1 MANGSSYTL
10 NIKALFDASNVKAG
24 VSEIQNSLKSL
35 KLPDKLA
42 TDLNT
47 SFANV
52 NKALDDFTGK
62 VEKGIK
68 TKGDA
73 NGITKSFETVTKE
86 LTKLDNLMIKV
97 KSQFGEGADLNS
109 LIRIDDKT
117 RNELNQIEAKIKA
130 IKSELSN
137 TNASKLNQLQQ
148 ALDKIKSSSGAHKQG
163 QAAFELFK
171 EGDVEKAIDGLTKII
186 DKLNQYKEKYK
197 DSGKDLTGVGNS
209 IEQLKQMR
217 SLMLAA
223 QSESASKI
231 QEINNLSTEAAT
243 KLAASQSQVTN
254 EFNKSAT
261 ALHNYQQGAVQA
273 GQGVADLTARQ
284 QQFVSEVDQV
294 KSRIQYFFGLANSIN
309 LVKRAVRGA
318 VDTIKELDKA
328 MTETAVVTDYTV
340 KDMWSQLPEY
350 TKRAN
355 QLGVTT
361 KEAYESATLYFQQG
375 LNADQAAA
383 LSTETLKMARIAGLD
398 AAEATDRMTNALRGF
413 NMALDERS
421 AQRVDDVYSQLAA
434 HTASNVD
441 EISTAMTKVAS
452 LAHNANMEF
461 ETTAA
466 FLAQIIETTRESA
479 ETAGTALK
487 TVVARFSEV
496 KKLVDEGTLK
506 GTDEEGQAIDVN
518 KVGAALHTAGID
530 LNKYFLG
537 EVGLD
542 DIFIELASKWDSLTA
557 IQQRYI
563 ATQAAGSRQQSR
575 FIALMQDYARTQELV
590 GMAYDAEGA
599 SEKQFEKTQDSLQS
613 KLARLKNAWNEFL
626 MGITNSGVV
635 KGVVDA
641 LTLVLNIINKITGA
655 LGDGA
660 GSVLKFGTAMAA
672 LGGARSFFA
681 GGGLGARAIGGL
693 ISNGLIGNKIRASLG
708 LGEFVTDESGN
719 QSYQRYSR
727 EQIKGN
733 RNTFFG
739 TGGTLSGW
747 KEGIQKFKD
756 RNKKNFYQGSRT
768 EDPSLYRALGNAFI
782 DKGIGKKLNE
792 KLAGSK
798 LLGKLG
804 LADKFTGAIAGA
816 ATLTT
821 ALFGVAVAA
830 GAVAAAYALWYNY
843 SPEGQLKQAAKYAE
857 IMGKT
862 ASDVQK
868 QAQSLKNATQ
878 NYKEYNKQVKN
889 ANTLAEKQ
897 EAIQKRNEA
906 VTSLLENNPSLMEY
920 VNATQEGG
928 QLVLEINESDLEA
941 ATRKAAKGAA
951 KAASDAS
958 FAQALVAGKQADIYE
973 KRLRG
978 INLAS
983 GRINSLDA
991 NGNLVNRA
999 LTPAEAAKYQRIA
1012 QQRDAARAQEKNY
1025 ARQAFA
1031 EQLSTMDLEDE
1042 LANTMADVLS
1052 EGFNEDEYLKQIKS
1066 KQAQLWGQ
1074 GRTAFEQQYF
1084 ELYGTQAD
1092 ASMSNKQLRQAIAQG
1107 QVNAARTGQIDALTG
1122 LLTGANGAQYNSLLQ
1137 AFLGKQSFDNLL
1149 DIQSETDIYKAL
1161 GISIEDVDG
1170 QLQELSQATGISTE
1184 KLREQIVE
1192 QTKFQKQGRAE
1203 KLKGSFANLY
1213 QNGISKENLSRFLN
1227 LDEASKMIASELFS
1241 SLDSSFISE
1250 SFVDSLITGL
1260 ETGDKD
1266 LQNWLDQLD
1275 LSDPIAAF
1283 DELSTKAE
1291 KGTDNIK
1298 AVAQSLLD
1306 AGKKSGQF
1314 SATSQVTSFLLSESY
1329 ESLNEEISKFIEQNG
1344 EVDSSNILD
1353 LAESNDTLNKLLKN
1367 NVVTAKALAT
1377 AVNGIESG
1385 TITVLDLNDAV
1396 LAALNSMDDLDSVV
1410 KHTIDDLNSFDAGFD
1425 ENDITGFI
1433 GKALDNA
1440 NQNIEKGAYGNNV
1453 MANYMRKI
1461 FGDFDTEFNAGKWG
1475 PDYGEGYKAWL
1486 KNNVTW
1492 LEANKDNMKSAW
1504 SDFASTLDNQ
1514 MLGAAEIYQKDG
1526 EIILNAN
1533 GMTTQQLI
1541 DAMAA
1546 TGKVTKTQAEMMVAD
1561 FKNYSANFAHEMA
1574 ENDLPNAIQGWMDAL
1589 PEINGKK
1596 IYDEADLDTLGT
1608 LFGKSAKEIED
1619 IVNQLQK
1626 TNEKYQGIKWTN
1638 DKGERNQESI
1648 LGALGQAGFDG
1659 RLKSNYTSSQE
1670 RLIQGE
1676 ELFDYDA
1683 IKSAYNQLGIPQLFE
1698 SDFQTILGDSKAF
1711 YADFFGEQKKVQIQE
1726 GQSAG
1731 EAYAQAYQQAV
1742 NQDLADKFGDTLGDK
1757 FETALKD
1764 IFTDTE
1770 IDIDTTKAVNSLQ
1783 AATNAIN
1790 DLKTAAEGVQ
1800 HLTVDVEGLKEFFG
1814 GGDNKEQTAT
1824 QINDTIGEIHAFG
1837 AASNEAQSSANGI
1850 SSSLNNAAAAG
1861 DNLASAA
1868 GEANTSLNNA
1878 AGGAQ
1883 SVAGAA
1889 DGMTQGF
1896 VEATTAAK
1904 NVDQAVEDIPKN
1916 ETVKITVQY
1925 TEENR
1930 PTPIPSQTVTVTY
1943 TESNKPSGG
1952 ATRAAGGIVKSYAKG
1967 SENFHVKPG
1976 TALTGEEGPEIVW
1989 NKEKGYSYITGSDG
2003 PEFQD
2008 LKPGDRVFNAS
2019 ETKKILKNSSA
2030 ANGGKVGSYAEGY
2043 GDAKSPSP
2051 NNNNNKDK
2059 DKTSAE
2065 WKNELDWLYNLM
2077 EDIVELE
2084 RDQKEFEEQFEDIL
2098 TDDTKTSKDLYNLLI
2113 QRLGNLN
2120 VQLGRQTFAL
2130 TKREQEMREFMD
2142 TTNDQDQYLWY
2153 NWSDRTIEIDWD
2165 AIDKIVDGDVYKH
2178 VKDLI
2183 SEAEEIQGKMDD
2195 AEDAIADIK
2204 NQIQELENIWRDTY
2218 VDFEKRVLDAVVKS
2232 YQEVIDDYGELND
2245 TLTKTNQE
2253 ILEAIQQEL
2262 DLERQIRDNTKT
2274 EDDISQ
2280 KESRLA
2286 YLQRDTTGANQAEIL
2301 KLQKEIEDDREN
2313 YTDTLIDQAI
2323 ERISEDNDAAA
2334 KQRDKQIEIMQ
2345 AQLDYQKES
2354 GEFNEY
2360 VSELISSA
2368 LSPEGTL
2375 LTDSDLY
2382 QLLTKQE
2389 NWAAMSAVNKQVWE
2403 EELKT
2408 TFKEVGAFLLKNYA
2422 DWTGEFYSQVAES
2435 INSIN
2440 KQYQINVGSYS
2451 QGQAGGSSSGSGSG
2465 GGGGGGSTNSGNNSG
2480 GHTPVTTYGK
2490 WSDYTSKGPSGHQRN
2505 RAVFKDGVY
2514 DRIEY
2519 SSVEAHNKGRKVA
2532 TGSKIAYYCTVC
2544 GYAWPLEDN
2553 PNATTTTPSTPKPS
2567 TLKPSGGC
2575 FAPGTK
2581 ILMGNYKVKNIEDV
2595 QINDII
2601 MAYDEVNDE
2610 FVSKRV
2616 TESYSHHNTPQMVK
2630 LTFANNTTIELTPG
2644 HPLYSTKGWK
2654 SLDIKNSLLE
2664 HTTVA
2669 TLLKIGDIIINIDG
2683 SSMLTNIEYLETENN
2698 YTSYNLEV
2706 EDCHTFLANG
2716 FVAHNAI
2723 KAVKQAYATG
2733 GLNTYTGLAM
2743 LHGSPSEPEY
2753 VLSARQT
2760 QAFLKLADVL
2770 PNVVTN
2776 NSGITNNLGGNIYLD
2791 LNMHVDEI
2799 GSDYDVDRIAN
2810 RVKDILYD
2818 ASSYRNVNTI
2828 NFIR

>member
-10 NIKALFDASNVKAG
+10 NIKALFDASSVKAG
-24 VSEIQNSLKSL
+24 IGEIQNSLKSL

-42 TDLNT
+42 SDLNT
-47 SFANV
+47 GFANV
-52 NKALDDFTGK
+52 NKAIDDFTSK

-73 NGITKSFETVTKE
+73 SGITKSFETVTKE

-97 KSQFGEGADLNS
+97 KSQFGEGANLDS
-109 LIRIDDKT
+109 LIKIDDKT

-163 QAAFELFK
+163 QAALELFK
-171 EGDVEKAIDGLTKII
+171 EGDVEKAISGLTKII
-186 DKLNQYKEKYK
+186 DKLEQYKEKYK

-209 IEQLKQMR
+209 VKQLEQMR

-231 QEINNLSTEAAT
+231 QEINNLSAEAAT

-254 EFNKSAT
+254 EFNKSAA
-261 ALHNYQQGAVQA
+261 ALHNYQQGAVRA
-273 GQGVADLTARQ
+273 GQDITNLTARQ

-328 MTETAVVTDYTV
+328 MTETAVVTEYTV

-375 LNADQAAA
+375 LNNEQAAA

-413 NMALDERS
+413 NMALDEQS

-496 KKLVDEGTLK
+496 KKLVDEGTLR
-506 GTDEEGQAIDVN
+506 GTDEEGQVIDVN
-518 KVGAALHTAGID
+518 KVGAALRTAGID

-542 DIFIELASKWDSLTA
+542 DIFIELASKWDTLTA
-557 IQQRYI
+557 VQQRYI

-590 GMAYDAEGA
+590 SMAYNAEGA

-804 LADKFTGAIAGA
+804 LADKFTGATAGA

-843 SPEGQLKQAAKYAE
+843 SPEGQLKQATKYAE
-857 IMGKT
+857 IMSKT

-878 NYKEYNKQVKN
+878 NYKEYNEQVKN
-889 ANTLAEKQ
+889 ANTLTEKQ

-941 ATRKAAKGAA
+941 ATKKAAEGAA

-958 FAQALVAGKQADIYE
+958 FAQALVAGKQADVYE

-978 INLAS
+978 VNLAS
-983 GRINSLDA
+983 GRIDSLDA

-1066 KQAQLWGQ
+1066 RQTQLWGQ

-1092 ASMSNKQLRQAIAQG
+1092 ASMSNKQLRQAVAQG
-1107 QVNAARTGQIDALTG
+1107 QVNAARTDQIDVLTG
-1122 LLTGANGAQYNSLLQ
+1122 LLTGVNGAQYNSLLQ

-1170 QLQELSQATGISTE
+1170 QLQELSQATGISTD

-1192 QTKFQKQGRAE
+1192 QTKLQKQRRAE

-1227 LDEASKMIASELFS
+1227 LDETSKMIASELFS

-1260 ETGDKD
+1260 ETGDED
-1266 LQNWLDQLD
+1266 LQNWLEQID
-1275 LSDPIAAF
+1275 LSDPINAF

-1329 ESLNEEISKFIEQNG
+1329 ESLNEEIGKFIEQNG

-1353 LAESNDTLNKLLKN
+1353 LAESNDTLSKLLKN

-1385 TITVLDLNDAV
+1385 TITVLDLNDSI

-1410 KHTIDDLNSFDAGFD
+1410 KRTIEDLNSFDAGFD

-1433 GKALDNA
+1433 TKVLNNA
-1440 NQNIEKGAYGNNV
+1440 NENIDKGAYGNNV
-1453 MANYMRKI
+1453 MANYMQKI
-1461 FGDFDTEFNAGKWG
+1461 FGNFDYNG
-1475 PDYGEGYKAWL
+1475 PSEGYGEAYKAWL
-1486 KNNVTW
+1486 KNNVAW

-1514 MLGAAEIYQKDG
+1514 MLGTAEIYQKDG
-1526 EIILNAN
+1526 EIVLNAN

-1589 PEINGKK
+1589 PKINGKK
-1596 IYDEADLDTLGT
+1596 IYDESDISTLAA
-1608 LFGKSAKEIED
+1608 LFGKEEAEIRD
-1619 IVNQLQK
+1619 IINKLK
-1626 TNEKYQGIKWTN
+1626 KDNEEYQGIKWTN
-1638 DKGERNQESI
+1638 EKGQRTRDSI
-1648 LGALGQAGFDG
+1648 LDAWGNIGANLKTTPQAYIGSQLEKLGP
-1659 RLKSNYTSSQE
+1659 
-1670 RLIQGE
+1670 
-1676 ELFDYDA
+1676 ELFDYGKIKQAYADA
-1683 IKSAYNQLGIPQLFE
+1683 GIPQMFE
-1698 SDFQTILGDSKAF
+1698 SDFNQILQAGDSF
-1711 YADFFGEQKKVQIQE
+1711 YANLFGDTKSINIEE
-1726 GQSAG
+1726 GQTAG
-1731 EAYAQAYQQAV
+1731 EAYAQAYQEAI
-1742 NQDLADKFGDTLGDK
+1742 NQNLADKLGDTLGDK

-1770 IDIDTTKAVNSLQ
+1770 IDIDTTKAVSSLQ

-1824 QINDTIGEIHAFG
+1824 QINDTIGEIHALG

-1850 SSSLNNAAAAG
+1850 SDSLNDAAAAG
-1861 DNLASAA
+1861 EKLTSSTENVGSNL
-1868 GEANTSLNNA
+1868 N
-1878 AGGAQ
+1878 
-1883 SVAGAA
+1883 SVAGSIQSITTAAEGLTDGLTQAA
-1889 DGMTQGF
+1889 D
-1896 VEATTAAK
+1896 AAK
-1904 NVDQAVEDIPKN
+1904 NVDQAIEDIPKN

-1925 TEENR
+1925 TEEDR
-1930 PTPIPSQTVTVTY
+1930 PAPIPSPQAVTVTY
-1943 TESNKPSGG
+1943 TEQGKPGQVATGG
-1952 ATRAAGGIVKSYAKG
+1952 LVGSYAKG

-2030 ANGGKVGSYAEGY
+2030 ENGGKVGSYAEGY
-2043 GDAKSPSP
+2043 GDAKSPSS

-2098 TDDTKTSKDLYNLLI
+2098 TDDVKTSKDLYNLLI

-2120 VQLGRQTFAL
+2120 VQLDRQTFAL

-2218 VDFEKRVLDAVVKS
+2218 VDFEKRVLDAVIKS

-2301 KLQKEIEDDREN
+2301 KLQKEIEDEREN

-2408 TFKEVGAFLLKNYA
+2408 TFKEVGAFLLKQYA
-2422 DWTGEFYSQVAES
+2422 DWNGDFYRQVAES
-2435 INSIN
+2435 INAIN
-2440 KQYQINVGSYS
+2440 EQYKINVGSYS
-2451 QGQAGGSSSGSGSG
+2451 QAQAGGSSGSGSG
-2465 GGGGGGSTNSGNNSG
+2465 GGGNGSGSGNG
-2480 GHTPVTTYGK
+2480 GNTNTRSKETWVKTTTYTYDGD
-2490 WSDYTSKGPSGHQRN
+2490 SSGHWK
-2505 RAVFKDGVY
+2505 VFLEENTKTGAHRTTADMSTKSAHVWGSPT
-2514 DRIEY
+2514 IE
-2519 SSVEAHNKGRKVA
+2519 NG
-2532 TGSKIAYYCTVC
+2532 YYYYNCTVC
-2544 GYAWPLEDN
+2544 GYRRRGESIKPSQQQQPAKP
-2553 PNATTTTPSTPKPS
+2553 TTPNTP
-2567 TLKPSGGC
+2567 KPSGGC

-2723 KAVKQAYATG
+2723 KTVKQAYATG

-2743 LHGSPSEPEY
+2743 LHGTPSEPEY
-2753 VLSARQT
+2753 VLNARQT

-2770 PNVVTN
+2770 PNVITN